1 MKSKFILALTCA
13 LGSTMMWTQLAPL
26 ALAQTGNMSDGSGN
40 NNPAPVGNM
49 SDSTGVMI
57 TSEQLKALLL
67 ALQEGQLLIINGV
80 EISVEVQQILISI
93 ISGQQNGIGQIV
105 SILVQ
110 NGIPGDLAAAFAQG
124 FVGLFKVDGSVNIAQ
139 LTQLLLAYQAII
151 NTGGI
156 NLEALNGL
164 PLFLGLQA
172 ILAQLGFDVTIPI
185 TVVNFPVDSPEAN
198 TIRLVLSLRQGQT
211 FRINGVEISGE
222 LQRLILALL
231 NGDQRGIGQ
240 IVSLLVRGGVPGN
253 LASELARSFRGLFN
267 LDGTINAAQLQI
279 LLAAYQAILD
289 GGFTMAF
296 PGGIPLE
303 LQAIQMIQVLLAQLG
318 VEVRIPFVIV
328 GNQSDNNPLVQ
339 TLPASLPGDEE
350 AEEVAEE
357 VPPVEEPVAE
367 EVPPV
372 EEPVA
377 EEVPPVEEPV
387 AEEVPPV
394 EEPVAEA
401 PVEESE
407 GEDTGNLSD
416 GTNPVA
422 QAPVEES
429 EGEDTGNL
437 SDGTNPVVVV
447 PTVEAEEEVAADTT
461 AIESAP
467 VADSGDSSND
477 VSSAGASVAGGPI
490 VTTSNIAGGAFIFAS
505 YSIQIAVVRGAS
517 LLLGQLNGNGPL
529 AFGGRSISV
538 QARQTVSSLMVS
550 GDSASVE
557 AFTSSLTGGGV
568 PENYAQALGM
578 TMKGMIS
585 VDAGGKVMAVSATK
599 LVTGVAVY
607 NATINALTGQ
617 ALSNPP
623 GELSCVG
630 HGLSQLTNA
639 AVAGANGG
647 NVTAESA
654 Q

>member
-13 LGSTMMWTQLAPL
+13 LGSTLMWVQLAPL
-26 ALAQTGNMSDGSGN
+26 ALAQTGNMSDGTGN
-40 NNPAPVGNM
+40 NNPGPTGNM
-49 SDSTGVMI
+49 SDGTGVMI

-80 EISVEVQQILISI
+80 EITAEVQQLLLSI
-93 ISGQQNGIGQIV
+93 ISGNQNGIGQIV

-110 NGIPGDLAAAFAQG
+110 NGIPGDLAAAFAQA
-124 FVGLFKVDGSVNIAQ
+124 FIGLFNADGTINVAQ
-139 LTQLLLAYQAII
+139 LTQLLLAYQAMI
-151 NTGGI
+151 NAGGI
-156 NLEALNGL
+156 NLAILNGL
-164 PLFLGLQA
+164 PIFLGLQA

-185 TVVNFPVDSPEAN
+185 TIVSFPINSPEAN
-198 TIRLVLSLRQGQT
+198 TIRLILSLRQGKT
-211 FRINGVEISGE
+211 FKINGVEISGE

-267 LDGTINAAQLQI
+267 LDGTINVAQLQI

-296 PGGIPLE
+296 PRGIPLE
-303 LQAIQMIQVLLAQLG
+303 LQAIQILQMLLAQLG
-318 VEVRIPFVIV
+318 IDVRIPFVIV
-328 GNQSDNNPLVQ
+328 GNQSDNAVVETPPV
-339 TLPASLPGDEE
+339 SLPGDEE

-377 EEVPPVEEPV
+377 ETP
-387 AEEVPPV
+387 AEES
-394 EEPVAEA
+394 EPEPTGNLSDGTNPIAEA
-401 PVEESE
+401 PQEDSE
-407 GEDTGNLSD
+407 AEPTGNLSD
-416 GTNPVA
+416 GTNPVL
-422 QAPVEES
+422 VM
-429 EGEDTGNL
+429 
-437 SDGTNPVVVV
+437 
-447 PTVEAEEEVAADTT
+447 PTPEAEEEVAADTT

-467 VADSGDSSND
+467 VADSGDGDGSND

-490 VTTSNIAGGAFIFAS
+490 ITTSNIAGGAFIFAS
-505 YSIQIAVVRGAS
+505 YSIQIAVLRGAG

-529 AFGGRSISV
+529 AFGGRSISI
-538 QARQTVSSLMVS
+538 QARQTVSRLIVS

-557 AFTSSLTGGGV
+557 AFASSLTGAGV
-568 PENYAQALGM
+568 PDNYAQALGV

-585 VDAGGKVMAVSATK
+585 VGASGQVMSVSATK

-607 NATINALTGQ
+607 NATINALSGQ

-630 HGLSQLTNA
+630 HSLSQLTSA
-639 AVAGANGG
+639 AVAGAKG

>member
-1 MKSKFILALTCA
+1 MKSRFILALTCV

-26 ALAQTGNMSDGSGN
+26 ALAQTGGNMSDGSGN
-40 NNPAPVGNM
+40 NNPNPGGNM
-49 SDSTGVMI
+49 SDGTGVMI

-80 EISVEVQQILISI
+80 EISVEVQQLLISI
-93 ISGQQNGIGQIV
+93 LSGNQNGIVQIV
-105 SILVQ
+105 NILVQ
-110 NGIPGDLAAAFAQG
+110 NGIPSNLAAAFAQG
-124 FVGLFKVDGSVNIAQ
+124 FVGLFNADGSVNVLQ

-151 NTGGI
+151 NIGGI
-156 NLEALNGL
+156 NLAALNNL
-164 PLFLGLQA
+164 PIFLGLQA

-185 TVVNFPVDSPEAN
+185 TLVNFPINSPEAN
-198 TIRLVLSLRQGQT
+198 TIRLILSLRQGQT

-267 LDGTINAAQLQI
+267 IDGTSNAAQLQI

-296 PGGIPLE
+296 PRGIPLE

-318 VEVRIPFVIV
+318 VDVRIPFVIV
-328 GNQSDNNPLVQ
+328 GNQSDNPVVQ
-339 TLPASLPGDEE
+339 TLPASLPGEE
-350 AEEVAEE
+350 EPEAVVEE

-367 EVPPV
+367 E
-372 EEPVA
+372 EA
-377 EEVPPVEEPV
+377 PVEEPV

-407 GEDTGNLSD
+407 PEETGNLSD
-416 GTNPVA
+416 GTNPVVV
-422 QAPVEES
+422 APAEDS
-429 EGEDTGNL
+429 EGEPTGNL

-447 PTVEAEEEVAADTT
+447 PTVEPEEEVAAETT
-461 AIESAP
+461 AIAPAP
-467 VADSGDSSND
+467 VADSGNGSND
-477 VSSAGASVAGGPI
+477 VASAGASVAGGPV
-490 VTTSNIAGGAFIFAS
+490 VTTSSIAGGAFIFAS
-505 YSIQIAVVRGAS
+505 YSIQIAVVQGAS

-529 AFGGRSISV
+529 AFGGRSISI

-550 GDSASVE
+550 GDSASVA

-568 PENYAQALGM
+568 PANYAQALGM

-585 VDAGGKVMAVSATK
+585 VSASGQVMAVSATK

-639 AVAGANGG
+639 AVAGAKG
-647 NVTAESA
+647 NVTAESP

>member
-49 SDSTGVMI
+49 SDGTGVMI

-67 ALQEGQLLIINGV
+67 ALREGQLLIINGV
-80 EISVEVQQILISI
+80 EISVEVQQLLLAIL
-93 ISGQQNGIGQIV
+93 SGQQNGIGQIV

-110 NGIPGDLAAAFAQG
+110 NGIPGDLAAAFAQA
-124 FVGLFKVDGSVNIAQ
+124 FVGLFNADGSVNIAQ
-139 LTQLLLAYQAII
+139 LTQLLLAYQAMI
-151 NTGGI
+151 NAGGI
-156 NLEALNGL
+156 NLAILNGL

-185 TVVNFPVDSPEAN
+185 NLVSFPINSPEAN
-198 TIRLVLSLRQGQT
+198 TIRLILSLRQGKT
-211 FRINGVEISGE
+211 FRINNIEISGE

-296 PGGIPLE
+296 PRGIPLE

-318 VEVRIPFVIV
+318 IDVRIPFVIV
-328 GNQSDNNPLVQ
+328 GNQSDNAVVETPPV
-339 TLPASLPGDEE
+339 SLPGDEE

-394 EEPVAEA
+394 EEPVAEV

-407 GEDTGNLSD
+407 PEPTGNLSD

-422 QAPVEES
+422 QAPEEES
-429 EGEDTGNL
+429 ETEPTGNL
-437 SDGTNPVVVV
+437 SDGTNPVVVI
-447 PTVEAEEEVAADTT
+447 PTLEAEEEVAADTT

-467 VADSGDSSND
+467 VADSGDGGGSND

-490 VTTSNIAGGAFIFAS
+490 ITTSNIAGGAFIFAS
-505 YSIQIAVVRGAS
+505 YSIQIAVLRGAG

-529 AFGGRSISV
+529 AFGGRSISI
-538 QARQTVSSLMVS
+538 QARQTVSRLIVS

-557 AFTSSLTGGGV
+557 AFASSLTGGGV
-568 PENYAQALGM
+568 PDNYAQALGM

-585 VDAGGKVMAVSATK
+585 VDVSGKVMAVSATK

-617 ALSNPP
+617 SLSNPP

-630 HGLSQLTNA
+630 HSLSQLTSA
-639 AVAGANGG
+639 AVAGANG